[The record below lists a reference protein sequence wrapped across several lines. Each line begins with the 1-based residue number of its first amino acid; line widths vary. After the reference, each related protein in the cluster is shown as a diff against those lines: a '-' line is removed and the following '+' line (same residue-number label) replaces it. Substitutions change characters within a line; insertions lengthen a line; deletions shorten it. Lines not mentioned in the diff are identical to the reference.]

1 MLTSEL
7 VTRGYTRFVGRPSPS
22 RALAVL
28 LALLA
33 LPSCRLVADLDAE
46 MIDAR
51 PLALTSRVYDANG
64 RLITTLHAEEDRE
77 LIPLSRIPEVL
88 QDAVV
93 AIEDQRFWSHRGVDL
108 KAIIRAAYVNATTGR
123 IEEGGSTITQQYV
136 KNRLLSPEQTITR
149 KLREASLA
157 WQLEQQLSKEEILGR
172 YLNTVY
178 FGQGAYGIQRA
189 AETFFSKPAAQ
200 LTLREAALLAGL
212 IAGPVRWDPID
223 RPVQAVARRN
233 HVLDRMLALGMV
245 TLDQWQVA
253 TSSTLGLKPSLGTE
267 RYPAP
272 YFVDY
277 VKHQLLSNP
286 RWGSTYTQRYNFLF
300 KGGLRIYTTIDLRMQ
315 RAAERAV
322 HGILSQPGDPYGAL
336 TAIDPRTGH
345 IKAMVGGRDYW
356 ARRREDR
363 YAKVNLA
370 TGGSTGRQ
378 AGSSFKPFA
387 LVAALENGILPTKTY
402 AAPSSIVLDEPP
414 CGTPESPWNVE
425 NYEGSSY
432 GGAITVEQGLI
443 SSVNVVYAQ
452 IIRDVHPERVVEVAH
467 RMGIRSPL
475 RPYCSAVLG
484 SNEVNT
490 MEMASAFGTLATNG
504 GYVRPTAI
512 LRVEDPEGDV
522 LFESNPRPK
531 QVLNSWVAWQATEI
545 LRKVILYGTGTA
557 ANIGRP
563 AAGKTGTAQ
572 EWRDAW
578 FAGFVPQLSAAVWV
592 GFPQGQIPM
601 VYPTVRISRV
611 TGGSF
616 PAQIWHAF
624 MSAVTERMPVRDFR
638 DPTEDAVTVAIDIT
652 KGCLA
657 TSSTPSENVRY
668 IRFTPGTEPTEECEY
683 TGEDFVSPTP
693 PTVITGT
700 PPGGVP
706 SVVGISVSTAVSI
719 LRERGYDVDR
729 TYERGSEHARDTVIA
744 QDPAPGTPAR
754 PGSTVTIV
762 VAR

>member
-1 MLTSEL
+1 MGRTSP
-7 VTRGYTRFVGRPSPS
+7 F
-22 RALAVL
+22 RAVA
-28 LALLA
+28 ALLA
-33 LPSCRLVADLDAE
+33 LVAVSSSCRLVADLDAE
-46 MIDAR
+46 MLDAP
-51 PLALTSRVYDANG
+51 PLALTSTIYDADG

-77 LIPLSRIPEVL
+77 LIPLSRIPDTV

-123 IEEGGSTITQQYV
+123 IAEGGSTITQQYV
-136 KNRLLSPEQTITR
+136 KNRLLSPEQTLSR
-149 KLREASLA
+149 KVREASLA
-157 WQLEQQLSKEEILGR
+157 WQLEQELSKEEILAG

-189 AETFFSKPAAQ
+189 AETFFTKPAAK
-200 LTLREAALLAGL
+200 LSLRESALLAGL

-223 RPVQAVARRN
+223 RPEEARARRN
-233 HVLDRMLALGMV
+233 QVLDRMLDLGMISPEERNA
-245 TLDQWQVA
+245 TVA
-253 TSSTLGLKPSLGTE
+253 KPLGLHPSLGTE

-272 YFVDY
+272 YFIDY

-286 RWGSTYTQRYNFLF
+286 RWGDTYTQRYNFLF
-300 KGGLRIYTTIDLRMQ
+300 KGGLKIYTTIDLRIQ
-315 RAAERAV
+315 RAAENAV
-322 HGILSQPGDPYGAL
+322 NGILSQPSDPYGAL
-336 TAIDPRTGH
+336 TAIDPRTGQ

-356 ARRREDR
+356 APRREDR

-387 LVAALENGILPTKTY
+387 LVAALENGILPTRTY
-402 AAPSSIVLDEPP
+402 PAPSSIVLDEPP
-414 CGTPESPWNVE
+414 CGSEQVPWNVE

-432 GGAITVEQGLI
+432 GGALTVEQGLI

-452 IIRDVHPERVVEVAH
+452 IIRDVHPERVVEVAR

-475 RPYCSAVLG
+475 RPYCSSVLG
-484 SNEVNT
+484 TNEVNT
-490 MEMASAFGTLATNG
+490 MEMASAFGTLATMG
-504 GYVRPTAI
+504 RHARPAGI
-512 LRVEDPEGDV
+512 LRIEDSNGEV
-522 LFESNPRPK
+522 LFEANPSPK
-531 QVLNSWVAWQATEI
+531 QVLNAEVAWTATEI
-545 LRKVILYGTGTA
+545 MRKVILYGTGTA

-572 EWRDAW
+572 QWRDAW
-578 FAGFVPQLSAAVWV
+578 FAGFIPQLSAAVWV

-624 MSAVTERMPVRDFR
+624 MTAIGDRIPVRDFR
-638 DPTEDAVTVAIDIT
+638 EPNAQSVTVAIDIT
-652 KGCLA
+652 KGCVA

-668 IRFTPGTEPTEECEY
+668 IRFTPGTEPTEECVY
-683 TGEDFVSPTP
+683 TSEDFVSPTA
-693 PTVITGT
+693 PTVVTET

-706 SVVGISVSTAVSI
+706 PVVGISVSTAVSV
-719 LRERGYDVDR
+719 LRSRGYEVDR
-729 TYERGSEHARDTVIA
+729 TYERDSDYTRGTVIA
-744 QDPAPGTPAR
+744 QEPAPGTPAP
-754 PGSTVTIV
+754 PGSTVTLL

>member
-1 MLTSEL
+1 
-7 VTRGYTRFVGRPSPS
+7 VGRSSPHG
-22 RALAVL
+22 ALALLLAVL
-28 LALLA
+28 TVST
-33 LPSCRLVADLDAE
+33 SCRLVADLNEE

-51 PLALTSRVYDANG
+51 PLALTSSIYDANG
-64 RLITTLHAEEDRE
+64 KLITTLHAEEDRE
-77 LIPLSRIPEVL
+77 LIPLGRIPETV

-136 KNRLLSPEQTITR
+136 KNRLLSPEQTLTR
-149 KLREASLA
+149 KVREASLA
-157 WQLEQQLSKEEILGR
+157 WQLEQELSKEEILGR

-189 AETFFSKPAAQ
+189 AETFFSKPAPQ
-200 LTLREAALLAGL
+200 LTLREGALLAGL

-223 RPVQAVARRN
+223 RRDQARARRN
-233 HVLDRMLALGMV
+233 HVLDRMLALGMI
-245 TLDQWQVA
+245 TLEQWQA
-253 TSSTLGLKPSLGTE
+253 ASSSRLGLRPTLGTE

-272 YFVDY
+272 YFIDY
-277 VKHQLLSNP
+277 IKHQLLSNP
-286 RWGSTYTQRYNFLF
+286 RWGSTYTQRYNLLF
-300 KGGLRIYTTIDLRMQ
+300 KGGLKIYTSIDLRMQ

-322 HGILSQPGDPYGAL
+322 NGILSQPGDPYGAL
-336 TAIDPRTGH
+336 TAIDPRTGE

-356 ARRREDR
+356 APRREDR

-387 LVAALENGILPTKTY
+387 LVAALESGILPTKTY

-414 CGTPESPWNVE
+414 CGTPEVPWNVE
-425 NYEGSSY
+425 NYEGSSF

-452 IIRDVHPERVVEVAH
+452 IIRDVHPERVIEVAH

-484 SNEVNT
+484 ANEVNT
-490 MEMASAFGTLATNG
+490 MEMASAFGTLATIG
-504 GYVRPTAI
+504 SHVRPTGI
-512 LRVEDPEGDV
+512 LRIEDADGKV
-522 LFESNPRPK
+522 LFKSNPRPR
-531 QVLNSWVAWQATEI
+531 QVLNEWVAWQSTEI
-545 LRKVILYGTGTA
+545 MRKVILYGTGTA

-578 FAGFVPQLSAAVWV
+578 FAGFIPQLSAAVWV
-592 GFPQGQIPM
+592 GFPQGQISM

-624 MSAVTERMPVRDFR
+624 MSAVTERMPVQDFR
-638 DPTEDAVTVAIDIT
+638 DPTEDSITVAIDIT
-652 KGCLA
+652 KGCVA
-657 TSSTPSENVRY
+657 TSSTPSENVRHV
-668 IRFTPGTEPTEECEY
+668 RFTPGTEPTELCEY
-683 TGEDFVSPTP
+683 TSEDFVSPTP
-693 PTVITGT
+693 PTVITGK

-706 SVVGISVSTAVSI
+706 PVVGISVSTAVQV
-719 LRERGYDVDR
+719 LRARGYEVR
-729 TYERGSEHARDTVIA
+729 RAYERNSEHARGTVIS
-744 QDPAPGTPAR
+744 QDPPPGTPAR
-754 PGSTVTIV
+754 PGSTVRIV

>member
-1 MLTSEL
+1 MGLTSA
-7 VTRGYTRFVGRPSPS
+7 F
-22 RALAVL
+22 RALA
-28 LALLA
+28 ALLA
-33 LPSCRLVADLDAE
+33 LVAVSSSCRLVADLDAE
-46 MIDAR
+46 MLDAA
-51 PLALTSRVYDANG
+51 PLALTSTIYDAEG

-77 LIPLSRIPEVL
+77 LIPLSRIPTAV

-136 KNRLLSPEQTITR
+136 KNRLLSPEQTLTR
-149 KLREASLA
+149 KVREASLA
-157 WQLEQQLSKEEILGR
+157 WQLEQELSKEEILSG

-189 AETFFSKPAAQ
+189 AETFFTKPAAK
-200 LTLREAALLAGL
+200 LSLREGALLAGL

-223 RPVQAVARRN
+223 RPEQALVRRN
-233 HVLDRMLALGMV
+233 QVLDRMLALGMISPEQRDV
-245 TLDQWQVA
+245 TA
-253 TSSTLGLKPSLGTE
+253 AKPLGLHPSLGTE

-272 YFVDY
+272 YFIDY

-286 RWGSTYTQRYNFLF
+286 RWGDTYTQRYNFLF
-300 KGGLRIYTTIDLRMQ
+300 KGGLKIYTTIDLRIQ
-315 RAAERAV
+315 RAAENAV
-322 HGILSQPGDPYGAL
+322 NGILSQPGDPYGAL
-336 TAIDPRTGH
+336 TAIDPRTGQ

-356 ARRREDR
+356 APRREDR

-402 AAPSSIVLDEPP
+402 PAPSSIVLDEPP
-414 CGTPESPWNVE
+414 CGSEQVPWNVE

-432 GGAITVEQGLI
+432 GGALTVEQGLI

-475 RPYCSAVLG
+475 RPYCSSVLG
-484 SNEVNT
+484 TNEVNT
-490 MEMASAFGTLATNG
+490 MEMASAFGTLATMGRHARPSGIMRIEDANG
-504 GYVRPTAI
+504 
-512 LRVEDPEGDV
+512 EV
-522 LFESNPRPK
+522 LFEANPSPK
-531 QVLNSWVAWQATEI
+531 QVLNAEVAWTATEI
-545 LRKVILYGTGTA
+545 MRKVILYGTGTA

-572 EWRDAW
+572 QWRDAW
-578 FAGFVPQLSAAVWV
+578 FAGFIPQLSAAVWV

-624 MSAVTERMPVRDFR
+624 MTAIGDRIPVREFR
-638 DPTEDAVTVAIDIT
+638 EPNAESVTVAIDIT
-652 KGCLA
+652 KGCVA

-668 IRFTPGTEPTEECEY
+668 IRFTPGTEPTEECVY
-683 TGEDFVSPTP
+683 TSEDFVSPTA
-693 PTVITGT
+693 PTVVTET

-706 SVVGISVSTAVSI
+706 PVVGISVSTAVSV
-719 LRERGYDVDR
+719 LRSRGYEVDR
-729 TYERGSEHARDTVIA
+729 TYERGSEYPRGTVIS
-744 QDPAPGTPAR
+744 QEPAPGTPAP

>member
-1 MLTSEL
+1 MI
-7 VTRGYTRFVGRPSPS
+7 
-22 RALAVL
+22 ALAS
-28 LALLA
+28 
-33 LPSCRLVADLDAE
+33 SCRAVADLDREMLDAE
-46 MIDAR
+46 
-51 PLALTSRVYDANG
+51 PLALTSTIYDAEG
-64 RLITTLHAEEDRE
+64 RFITTLHAEEDRE
-77 LIPLSRIPEVL
+77 LIPLRRIPEAV

-108 KAIIRAAYVNATTGR
+108 KAILRAAYVNATTGN

-136 KNRLLSPEQTITR
+136 KNRLLSPEQTLSR
-149 KLREASLA
+149 KIREASLA
-157 WQLEQQLSKEEILGR
+157 WQLEEELTKEEILSR

-178 FGQGAYGIQRA
+178 FGEGAYGIQRG
-189 AETFFSKPAAQ
+189 AETFFSKPAAK
-200 LTLREAALLAGL
+200 LTLHEGALLAGL

-223 RPVQAVARRN
+223 QPELALARRN
-233 HVLDRMLALGMV
+233 HVLGQMLDIGMI
-245 TLDQWQVA
+245 TSAQWHDA
-253 TSSTLGLKPSLGTE
+253 SSRPLGLHPKLGTD

-272 YFVDY
+272 YFIDY

-286 RWGSTYTQRYNFLF
+286 RFGDTYTQRYNFLF

-322 HGILSQPGDPYGAL
+322 NGVLSQPGDPYGAL
-336 TAIDPRTGH
+336 TAIDPRSGE
-345 IKAMVGGRDYW
+345 IRAMVGGRDYW
-356 ARRREDR
+356 APRREDR

-387 LVAALENGILPTKTY
+387 LVAALENGILPSKTY

-414 CGTPESPWNVE
+414 CGTEDYPWNVE

-432 GGAITVEQGLI
+432 GGALTVEQGLI

-452 IIRDVHPERVVEVAH
+452 IIRDVHPARVVEVAH
-467 RMGIRSPL
+467 RMGIRSQL
-475 RPYCSAVLG
+475 RPYCSSVLG
-484 SNEVNT
+484 TNEVNT

-504 GYVRPTAI
+504 RRVRPTGI
-512 LRVEDPEGDV
+512 LRIDNAQGEV
-522 LFESNPRPK
+522 LFEADPQPR
-531 QVLNSWVAWQATEI
+531 QVLNASVAWTATQI

-572 EWRDAW
+572 QWRDAW
-578 FAGFVPQLSAAVWV
+578 FAGFIPQLSAAVWV

-601 VYPTVRISRV
+601 VYPTVRIARV

-616 PAQIWHAF
+616 PAQIWHSF
-624 MSAVTERMPVRDFR
+624 MAAVTEHIPPRDFR
-638 DPTEDAVTVAIDIT
+638 EPRGDYVTVAMDNT
-652 KGCLA
+652 RGCVA
-657 TSSTPSENVRY
+657 TSSTPAENIRY
-668 IRFTPGTEPTEECEY
+668 IQFVPGTEPTQTCVY
-683 TGEDFVSPTP
+683 TSEDFASPTP

-706 SVVGISVSTAVSI
+706 PVVGISVGTAVSV
-719 LRERGYDVDR
+719 LRSHGYEVDR
-729 TYERGSEHARDTVIA
+729 TYERGSGYQRDTVID
-744 QDPAPGTPAR
+744 QDPAPGTPAP